1 MNVNVGSC
9 NNYKHNLTRAG
20 ATATHRRLARAAQ
33 AHGLVQRAHSRL
45 GFHRHLAH
53 HAQVLGAGQPR
64 ALRRCRRR
72 RRLCEV
78 LAMGAGRAER
88 SGVDV
93 GARERGAT
101 TRRKHRRTSAAP
113 RRRKRYTANAE
124 SPAKAQNTLA
134 RAREEALMG
143 AEEVCVHLLRD
154 AFLSF

>member
-1 MNVNVGSC
+1 
-9 NNYKHNLTRAG
+9 
-20 ATATHRRLARAAQ
+20 
-33 AHGLVQRAHSRL
+33 
-45 GFHRHLAH
+45 
-53 HAQVLGAGQPR
+53 
-64 ALRRCRRR
+64 
-72 RRLCEV
+72 
-78 LAMGAGRAER
+78 MGAGRAER

-143 AEEVCVHLLRD
+143 AEEVCVHTFCVMHFCILTTAHRGTR
-154 AFLSF
+154 